1 MQSKVHVTEI
11 VYDRNCMQL
20 KVHVIQIAGSR
31 CKRAPEWRKKW
42 QRTQTKQTVYLIA
55 ETVTRTAM
63 KIAMGRTA
71 QKISLPTRQQTA
83 TNRTDQQTVT
93 DRINPVRIAQ
103 VLTYLNKN
111 TDTENCI

>member
-20 KVHVIQIAGSR
+20 KVHAIQIAGSR
-31 CKRAPEWRKKW
+31 CKRASEWRKKW
-42 QRTQTKQTVYLIA
+42 QRTQTKQTVDLIA

-71 QKISLPTRQQTA
+71 QKISLPIRQQTA
-83 TNRTDQQTVT
+83 TDRTSP
-93 DRINPVRIAQ
+93 DRTAQ

-111 TDTENCI
+111 MDTENCI

>member
-1 MQSKVHVTEI
+1 MQK
-11 VYDRNCMQL
+11 
-20 KVHVIQIAGSR
+20 
-31 CKRAPEWRKKW
+31 APEWRKKW
-42 QRTQTKQTVYLIA
+42 QRTQTKQTVDLIA

-93 DRINPVRIAQ
+93 DRINPVRTAQ